1 MNWQYKPLFRG
12 YSFVLFI
19 PLPFVVALLL
29 VVMFIVFFRG
39 GDDVRTNR
47 AFLTLIALCALQS
60 VLVGLRWGYGVSEAR
75 YVLPV
80 LAACLPPLVYIA
92 FRGLMRVAAESRI
105 AMLAN
110 LALSPLLIVIM
121 EFIWP
126 MAIDLALIVIFVGH
140 AIALLLLG
148 RKGPDGLDE
157 AQFASVTSAHRALII
172 AAIAL
177 CVSAL
182 FDLLVFFDFEWA
194 HGQNV
199 AALVSNANLFGLLL
213 IGLMAA
219 LAGKSKAPQTAIEP
233 VAELSAS
240 AEPSEQDRDIVA
252 RVDRLME
259 TQALYRDEDLNLS
272 RLARRLGLPSRQ
284 ISGAIN
290 RSLGVNVSQYVNQL
304 RIREACRLLE
314 ETEQSVTAIM
324 LSSGFQTKS
333 NFNREFRRVT
343 GMSPVDWRER
353 EVWKLVSPN
362 KTVTRQMPDD
372 RLKIV
377 GK

>member
-47 AFLTLIALCALQS
+47 AFLALIALCAVQS
-60 VLVGLRWGYGVSEAR
+60 VLVGLRWGYGVNETR
-75 YVLPV
+75 YVLPI

-92 FRGLMRVAAESRI
+92 FRGLMRVAAESRMV
-105 AMLAN
+105 MLAN

-121 EFIWP
+121 EFTWP

-199 AALVSNANLFGLLL
+199 AVLVSNANLFGLLL

-219 LAGKSKAPQTAIEP
+219 LAGRSKAPQTGTEP
-233 VAELSAS
+233 VVELSAS

-259 TQALYRDEDLNLS
+259 TQALYRDENLNLS

-362 KTVTRQMPDD
+362 KTATRQMPDD

>member
-1 MNWQYKPLFRG
+1 MNWQYRPLFRG

-47 AFLTLIALCALQS
+47 AFLALIALCALQS

-92 FRGLMRVAAESRI
+92 FRGLMRVAAESRM

-121 EFIWP
+121 EFTWP

-259 TQALYRDEDLNLS
+259 TQALYRDENLNLS

-362 KTVTRQMPDD
+362 KTATRQMPDD

>member
-60 VLVGLRWGYGVSEAR
+60 VLVGLRWGYGVSETR

-219 LAGKSKAPQTAIEP
+219 LAGKSKAPQTGIEP

-259 TQALYRDEDLNLS
+259 TQALYRDENLNLS

>member
-194 HGQNV
+194 HGQSV

-219 LAGKSKAPQTAIEP
+219 LAGKSKAPQTGIEP

-259 TQALYRDEDLNLS
+259 TQALYRDENLNLS

>member
-1 MNWQYKPLFRG
+1 M
-12 YSFVLFI
+12 LFI

-47 AFLTLIALCALQS
+47 AFLTLIALCAVQS
-60 VLVGLRWGYGVSEAR
+60 VLVGLRWGYGVSETR

-80 LAACLPPLVYIA
+80 LAGCLPPLVYIA
-92 FRGLMRVAAESRI
+92 FRGLMGVGEESRK
-105 AMLAN
+105 AMLAS
-110 LALSPLLIVIM
+110 LLLSPLFIVFLEM
-121 EFIWP
+121 VFP
-126 MAIDLALIVIFVGH
+126 VAIDLALIVIFVGH
-140 AIALLLLG
+140 AVALLLLA

-157 AQFASVTSAHRALII
+157 AQFASVASAHRALII
-172 AAIAL
+172 AAVAL

-182 FDLLVFFDFEWA
+182 FDLLVFLDFEWA
-194 HGQNV
+194 HGENV

-219 LAGKSKAPQTAIEP
+219 LAGKSKAPQMAAEP
-233 VAELSAS
+233 ATELPVP
-240 AEPSEQDRDIVA
+240 AEPSEQDREVIE
-252 RVDRLME
+252 RLDRLME
-259 TQALYRDEDLNLS
+259 AQALYRDENLNLS

-290 RSLGVNVSQYVNQL
+290 RSLGINVSQYVNQL

-314 ETEQSVTAIM
+314 ETEQSVTTIM

-362 KTVTRQMPDD
+362 KTATQPAPDD
-372 RLKIV
+372 RLKMV

>member
-1 MNWQYKPLFRG
+1 M
-12 YSFVLFI
+12 LFI

-39 GDDVRTNR
+39 GDDMRTNR
-47 AFLTLIALCALQS
+47 AFLALIALCAVQS
-60 VLVGLRWGYGVSEAR
+60 VLVGLRWGYGVSEMR

-92 FRGLMRVAAESRI
+92 FRGLMGAGAESRR
-105 AMLAN
+105 ATSASL
-110 LALSPLLIVIM
+110 LLSPLVIIVL
-121 EFIWP
+121 EFVFP
-126 MAIDLALIVIFVGH
+126 VAIDFALIVIFVGH
-140 AIALLLLG
+140 AVALLVLAG
-148 RKGPDGLDE
+148 KGPDGLDE
-157 AQFASVTSAHRALII
+157 AQFASVASAHKALII
-172 AAIAL
+172 AAVAL

-194 HGQNV
+194 HGENV
-199 AALVSNANLFGLLL
+199 AALVSNANLLGLLL

-219 LAGKSKAPQTAIEP
+219 LAGKSKAPQTAAQP
-233 VAELSAS
+233 AAESFS
-240 AEPSEQDRDIVA
+240 PEPSEQDRDVVE
-252 RVDRLME
+252 RLDRLMQ
-259 TQALYRDEDLNLS
+259 TQTLYRDENLNLS
-272 RLARRLGLPSRQ
+272 RLAKRLGLPSRQ

-314 ETEQSVTAIM
+314 ETDQSVTAIM
-324 LSSGFQTKS
+324 LSAGFQTKS

-353 EVWKLVSPN
+353 EVWKLVSN
-362 KTVTRQMPDD
+362 TKTATRQMPDG
-372 RLKIV
+372 RLKIL
-377 GK
+377 K

>member
-1 MNWQYKPLFRG
+1 MNWQYRPLFRG

-92 FRGLMRVAAESRI
+92 FRGLMRVAAESRMV
-105 AMLAN
+105 MLAN
-110 LALSPLLIVIM
+110 LAFSPLLIVIM
-121 EFIWP
+121 EFTWP

-219 LAGKSKAPQTAIEP
+219 LAGKSKAPQSATEP
-233 VAELSAS
+233 VVELPPS

-259 TQALYRDEDLNLS
+259 TQALYRDENLNLS

-304 RIREACRLLE
+304 RIRQACRLLE

-362 KTVTRQMPDD
+362 KTATRQMPDD
-372 RLKIV
+372 RLKII

>member
-1 MNWQYKPLFRG
+1 M
-12 YSFVLFI
+12 LFI

-29 VVMFIVFFRG
+29 VVMFIVFLRS

-47 AFLTLIALCALQS
+47 AFLVAIALCAVQS
-60 VLVGLRWGYGVSEAR
+60 VLVGLRWGYGISETR
-75 YVLPV
+75 YILPI

-92 FRGLMRVAAESRI
+92 FRGLMGVGVESRR
-105 AMLAN
+105 AMFASLV
-110 LALSPLLIVIM
+110 LSPLLIVVL
-121 EFIWP
+121 EFAFP
-126 MAIDLALIVIFVGH
+126 TGIDLALIVIFVGH

-157 AQFASVTSAHRALII
+157 AQFASVASAHRALII

-194 HGQNV
+194 QGQNV
-199 AALVSNANLFGLLL
+199 AALVSNANLLGLLL

-219 LAGKSKAPQTAIEP
+219 LAGKSKAPQTAIESI
-233 VAELSAS
+233 AELPPP
-240 AEPSEQDRDIVA
+240 EPSEQDRDIVA
-252 RVDRLME
+252 RIDRLME
-259 TQALYRDEDLNLS
+259 TQALYRDENLNLS

-362 KTVTRQMPDD
+362 KTATRQMPDD

>member
-1 MNWQYKPLFRG
+1 MKVQLSSLRDL
-12 YSFVLFI
+12 SSVLFI

-39 GDDVRTNR
+39 GDDVRANR
-47 AFLTLIALCALQS
+47 AFLALIALCAVQS

-92 FRGLMRVAAESRI
+92 FRGLMGVAAESRR
-105 AMLAN
+105 AMLAG
-110 LALSPLLIVIM
+110 LLLSPLFVVFL
-121 EFIWP
+121 EFVFP
-126 MAIDLALIVIFVGH
+126 VAIDFALIVIFVGH
-140 AIALLLLG
+140 AVALLFLAG
-148 RKGPDGLDE
+148 KGPDGLDE
-157 AQFASVTSAHRALII
+157 AQFASVASAHKALII
-172 AAIAL
+172 AAVAL

-194 HGQNV
+194 HGENV
-199 AALVSNANLFGLLL
+199 AALVSNANLLGLLL

-219 LAGKSKAPQTAIEP
+219 LAGKSKAPQMAAEP
-233 VAELSAS
+233 AAELPAP
-240 AEPSEQDRDIVA
+240 AEPSEQDRDVVE
-252 RVDRLME
+252 RLDRLME
-259 TQALYRDEDLNLS
+259 AQTLYRDENLNLS

-343 GMSPVDWRER
+343 GMSPVEWRER
-353 EVWKLVSPN
+353 QVWKLVSPN
-362 KTVTRQMPDD
+362 KNGHPVNA
-372 RLKIV
+372 
-377 GK
+377 G

>member
-1 MNWQYKPLFRG
+1 M
-12 YSFVLFI
+12 LFI

-60 VLVGLRWGYGVSEAR
+60 VLVGLRWGYGVSETR

-110 LALSPLLIVIM
+110 LALSPLLVVTM
-121 EFIWP
+121 EFTWP

-219 LAGKSKAPQTAIEP
+219 LAGKSKAPQTGIEP

-240 AEPSEQDRDIVA
+240 TEPSEQDRDIVA

-259 TQALYRDEDLNLS
+259 TQALYRDENLNLS

-362 KTVTRQMPDD
+362 KTVTRQLPDD

>member
-1 MNWQYKPLFRG
+1 M
-12 YSFVLFI
+12 LFI

-29 VVMFIVFFRG
+29 IVMFIVFLRS
-39 GDDVRTNR
+39 GDDVRANR
-47 AFLTLIALCALQS
+47 AFLALIMLCAVQS
-60 VLVGLRWGYGVSEAR
+60 ILVGLRWGYGISEIR
-75 YVLPV
+75 YVLPI

-92 FRGLMRVAAESRI
+92 FRGLIGAGAESRRT
-105 AMLAN
+105 MLAS
-110 LALSPLLIVIM
+110 LLVSPLLIVVL
-121 EFIWP
+121 EFTLP
-126 MAIDLALIVIFVGH
+126 AAIDLALIVLFVGH
-140 AIALLLLG
+140 AVALLLLG
-148 RKGPDGLDE
+148 RKGPDGLYE
-157 AQFASVTSAHRALII
+157 AQFANVGSAHRALII
-172 AAIAL
+172 AAVAL

-182 FDLLVFFDFEWA
+182 IDLLVFLDFQWA
-194 HGQNV
+194 RGENV

-219 LAGKSKAPQTAIEP
+219 LAGKSKAPPQAAAEP
-233 VAELSAS
+233 VSDLSPS

-252 RVDRLME
+252 RIDRLME
-259 TQALYRDEDLNLS
+259 AHALYRDENLNLS

-290 RSLGVNVSQYVNQL
+290 RLLGINVSQYVNQL

-314 ETEQSVTAIM
+314 ETQQSVTAVM
-324 LSSGFQTKS
+324 FSSGFQTKS

-353 EVWKLVSPN
+353 EVWKLVSSN
-362 KTVTRQMPDD
+362 KTATRQMPDD

-377 GK
+377 SK

>member
-1 MNWQYKPLFRG
+1 M
-12 YSFVLFI
+12 LFI

-29 VVMFIVFFRG
+29 VVMFIVFLRG

-47 AFLTLIALCALQS
+47 AFLALIVLCAVQS
-60 VLVGLRWGYGVSEAR
+60 VLVGLRWGYGVIETR
-75 YVLPV
+75 YVLPI

-92 FRGLMRVAAESRI
+92 FRGLMGVAAESRRV
-105 AMLAN
+105 MLAN
-110 LALSPLLIVIM
+110 LVLSPLLIVIM
-121 EFIWP
+121 EFTLP

-140 AIALLLLG
+140 AVALLLLG

-157 AQFASVTSAHRALII
+157 AQFASVASAHRALII
-172 AAIAL
+172 AALSL

-219 LAGKSKAPQTAIEP
+219 LAGESKAPQTAMDP
-233 VAELSAS
+233 VAELPPPP
-240 AEPSEQDRDIVA
+240 EPSEQDRDIIA
-252 RVDRLME
+252 RVDRLMAA
-259 TQALYRDEDLNLS
+259 QALYRDENLNLS

-362 KTVTRQMPDD
+362 KTATRQMPDD

>member
-1 MNWQYKPLFRG
+1 M
-12 YSFVLFI
+12 LFI

-213 IGLMAA
+213 IGLMAV

-233 VAELSAS
+233 ASELSPS
-240 AEPSEQDRDIVA
+240 AEPSEQDRDIIA

-259 TQALYRDEDLNLS
+259 TQALYRDENLNLS

>member
-233 VAELSAS
+233 VAELPPL

-259 TQALYRDEDLNLS
+259 TQALYRDENLNLS

>member
-29 VVMFIVFFRG
+29 VVMFIVFFRR
-39 GDDVRTNR
+39 GDNVRTNR
-47 AFLTLIALCALQS
+47 AFLALIVLCAVQS
-60 VLVGLRWGYGVSEAR
+60 VLVGLRWGYGVSETR
-75 YVLPV
+75 YVLPII
-80 LAACLPPLVYIA
+80 AACLPPLVYIA
-92 FRGLMRVAAESRI
+92 FRGLMGVAAESRM

-110 LALSPLLIVIM
+110 LVLSPLLIVLM
-121 EFIWP
+121 EFTWP

-157 AQFASVTSAHRALII
+157 AQFASVASAHRALIV

-219 LAGKSKAPQTAIEP
+219 LAGESKAPRTAMEP
-233 VAELSAS
+233 VAELSPPT
-240 AEPSEQDRDIVA
+240 EPSEQDRDIVA

-259 TQALYRDEDLNLS
+259 AQALYRDENLNLS

-290 RSLGVNVSQYVNQL
+290 RSRGVNVSQYVNQL

-343 GMSPVDWRER
+343 GMSPVDWREH

-362 KTVTRQMPDD
+362 KTATRQMPDD